1 MTEGHTASPEDL
13 AFARSLETYEL
24 APEAFDHA
32 AHVRLAY
39 VYLCESPVDSAAE
52 RMKDSLLGYLD
63 HLGVGHG
70 KYHETITRAWIMAV
84 SHFMNECSRCQ
95 SAADFMSRNPSLLN
109 SRIMLTH
116 YSAHV
121 LFSAKARQEFVHP
134 DISPIPQH

>member
-13 AFARSLETYEL
+13 AFALGPWVSGRAGEGWEQPARVRS
-24 APEAFDHA
+24 
-32 AHVRLAY
+32 AY
-39 VYLCESPVDSAAE
+39 VYLHGSPVDSDADRRTDA
-52 RMKDSLLGYLD
+52 LVGYID
-63 HLGVGHG
+63 QLGVGHG

-134 DISPIPQH
+134 DISPIPKH

>member
-13 AFARSLETYEL
+13 AFARSLEAYGI

-39 VYLCESPVDSAAE
+39 IYLCESSVDSAAE
-52 RMKDSLLGYLD
+52 RMKATLLGYLD

-84 SHFMNECSRCQ
+84 SHFMHECSRCQ
-95 SAADFMSRNPSLLN
+95 SAADFMSRNPRLLD

-116 YSAHV
+116 YSADV
-121 LFSAKARQEFVHP
+121 LFSAKARQEYLHP
-134 DISPIPQH
+134 DISPIPGH

>member
-1 MTEGHTASPEDL
+1 MTEGYTASPEDL
-13 AFARSLETYEL
+13 AFARSLEAYGI

-39 VYLCESPVDSAAE
+39 IYLCESSVDSAAE
-52 RMKDSLLGYLD
+52 RMKATLLGYLD

-84 SHFMNECSRCQ
+84 SHFM
-95 SAADFMSRNPSLLN
+95 SRNPRLLD

-116 YSAHV
+116 YSADV
-121 LFSAKARQEFVHP
+121 LFSAKARQEYLHP
-134 DISPIPQH
+134 DVSPIPGH